1 MPDRQV
7 VFSTIQ
13 PHIFARCV
21 GSNAIFRCCFEPAD
35 LDFARLEFYLHATV
49 ERTAQESDR
58 VPVVVWEI
66 SDRDERSLD
75 YYEGYPR
82 YYIKEEWPVRMDDGS
97 EMQGMIYLM
106 ADIHE
111 HLPTREY
118 YGGIERAYH
127 ELGLTEEIAG
137 VLEPALARAR
147 HRAKMRRGT
156 RSGK

>member
-1 MPDRQV
+1 MKY
-7 VFSTIQ
+7 I
-13 PHIFARCV
+13 AY
-21 GSNAIFRCCFEPAD
+21 GSNMVRRQMAFRCPDERLVGTGH

-111 HLPTREY
+111 HPPTREY

>member
-1 MPDRQV
+1 MKY
-7 VFSTIQ
+7 I
-13 PHIFARCV
+13 AY
-21 GSNAIFRCCFEPAD
+21 GSNMVRRQMAFRCPDARLVGTGHLE
-35 LDFARLEFYLHATV
+35 FARLEFYLHATV

-75 YYEGYPR
+75 YNEGYPR

-111 HLPTREY
+111 HPPTREY
-118 YGGIERAYH
+118 YGGIERAYY

>member
-1 MPDRQV
+1 MKY
-7 VFSTIQ
+7 I
-13 PHIFARCV
+13 AY
-21 GSNAIFRCCFEPAD
+21 GSNMVRRQMAFRCPDASLVGTGH

-66 SDRDERSLD
+66 SDRDECSLD

-111 HLPTREY
+111 HPPTREY

>member
-1 MPDRQV
+1 M
-7 VFSTIQ
+7 
-13 PHIFARCV
+13 
-21 GSNAIFRCCFEPAD
+21 
-35 LDFARLEFYLHATV
+35 
-49 ERTAQESDR
+49 
-58 VPVVVWEI
+58 PVVVWEI

-111 HLPTREY
+111 HPPTREY